1 MPPKKKKALPAL
13 KPVARRVRAPKR
25 ARAVKKTA
33 APVKTLRKV
42 FADKSIFGALP
53 GMTEWALPLL
63 KELRDK

>member
-1 MPPKKKKALPAL
+1 
-13 KPVARRVRAPKR
+13 
-25 ARAVKKTA
+25 VKKTA